1 MSEKDPHEGPE
12 REASDEITPEQQM
25 LFDIMDQSI
34 AKCQAGA
41 PAETNGAPTETQRSG
56 FGGERR
62 DSEADELSPQA
73 EASERSSLTGPPS
86 KPSEAVSMGR
96 GEARERAELSPQG
109 EAEQSGLCLD
119 DVSRE
124 TSETPEKAPPPPQKN
139 SPSSFYRY
147 LLVLFGAAFL
157 MLLLAYFVQQ
167 RNNDATQEDLELLTA
182 SREELL
188 ASIKDLEETN
198 HDLVKDNGL
207 LNYEKGH
214 YQELYQKAQDASGQL
229 SGQLQHTQVQFN
241 AAVILGY
248 LERFCGERDYL
259 MAAVV
264 VEQCDQYFNE
274 HNKFYGNRVPIPA
287 AMVSRYLQL
296 REDVVMEKAQCMMT
310 ERYYGQDQE
319 SYTEEIR
326 IIPSA
331 NGYSEEAVRAARTL
345 WSIFWL
351 YSDSVDMPAW
361 QMAQFCAPGSD
372 GPSQLSSRA
381 FQPSTRELFEQVKAD
396 LMAQGALTEVDGVLK
411 PVLNGQVVDNIL
423 YGDPDDPR

>member
-25 LFDIMDQSI
+25 LFDIMDQST
-34 AKCQAGA
+34 AKHQAGA
-41 PAETNGAPTETQRSG
+41 PAETNGAPSETQRSG
-56 FGGERR
+56 FGEERR
-62 DSEADELSPQA
+62 DS
-73 EASERSSLTGPPS
+73 
-86 KPSEAVSMGR
+86 
-96 GEARERAELSPQG
+96 

-124 TSETPEKAPPPPQKN
+124 TSEAQEKAPSPPQKN

-167 RNNDATQEDLELLTA
+167 RNSDAVQDDLELLTA

-188 ASIKDLEETN
+188 EQIKELEEAN
-198 HDLVKDNGL
+198 HDLAKDNGL
-207 LNYEKGH
+207 LKYERGH
-214 YQELYQKAQDASGQL
+214 YQELYEKAQDTRDGL

-296 REDVVMEKAQCMMT
+296 REDVVMEKAQCMVT

-319 SYTEEIR
+319 SYTEEVR
-326 IIPSA
+326 IVPSA
-331 NGYSEEAVRAARTL
+331 SRYSEEAVRAARTL
-345 WSIFWL
+345 WDIFWL
-351 YSDSVDMPAW
+351 YSDSVEIPAW
-361 QMAQFCAPGSD
+361 KMAQFCAPGSD
-372 GPSQLSSRA
+372 DLYQLNSRA

-396 LMAQGALTEVDGVLK
+396 LLAQGALTEVDGVLK
-411 PVLNGQVVDNIL
+411 PVLNGQVVEHIPTEDSISEPTAN
-423 YGDPDDPR
+423 P

>member
-1 MSEKDPHEGPE
+1 MNGREQPDETAQTQEGGPASTPELDMLNEIMDRSMAKATPGTDGSAQDPAPGKPSSGFAPEGAKGPDEENPARPSGPE
-12 REASDEITPEQQM
+12 GTSPKNV
-25 LFDIMDQSI
+25 SH
-34 AKCQAGA
+34 
-41 PAETNGAPTETQRSG
+41 ETTEEG
-56 FGGERR
+56 
-62 DSEADELSPQA
+62 
-73 EASERSSLTGPPS
+73 RSSESTPS
-86 KPSEAVSMGR
+86 KN
-96 GEARERAELSPQG
+96 
-109 EAEQSGLCLD
+109 
-119 DVSRE
+119 
-124 TSETPEKAPPPPQKN
+124 K
-139 SPSSFYRY
+139 PSSFYIY
-147 LLVLFGAAFL
+147 LAVLFGAAFL

-167 RNNDATQEDLELLTA
+167 RNNATVLDDLRLASA
-182 SREELL
+182 SREELM

-198 HDLVKDNGL
+198 HDLAKDNGL
-207 LNYEKGH
+207 LKYERGH
-214 YQELYQKAQDASGQL
+214 YQELYQKAQNSSDQL
-229 SGQLQHTQVQFN
+229 SGELQHAQEQFN
-241 AAVILGY
+241 AAVILSW

-274 HNKFYGNRVPIPA
+274 HNKFCGNRVPIPA

-326 IIPSA
+326 IVPSA

-372 GPSQLSSRA
+372 GLYQLNSRA
-381 FQPSTRELFEQVKAD
+381 FQPSTRELFEEVKAD
-396 LMAQGALTEVDGVLK
+396 LTAQGALTEVDGVLK
-411 PVLNGQVVDNIL
+411 PVQDGQVVEHIPTEDSISEPTAN
-423 YGDPDDPR
+423 P

>member
-34 AKCQAGA
+34 AKHQAGA

-56 FGGERR
+56 FDGERR
-62 DSEADELSPQA
+62 DSGAD
-73 EASERSSLTGPPS
+73 
-86 KPSEAVSMGR
+86 
-96 GEARERAELSPQG
+96 ELSPQG
-109 EAEQSGLCLD
+109 EAEQSGLCLN

-124 TSETPEKAPPPPQKN
+124 TSETQEKAPPPPQKN

-167 RNNDATQEDLELLTA
+167 RNSDAVQDDLELLTA
-182 SREELL
+182 SRQELL
-188 ASIKDLEETN
+188 EQIKELEEAN
-198 HDLVKDNGL
+198 HDLAKDNGL
-207 LNYEKGH
+207 LKYERSH
-214 YQELYQKAQDASGQL
+214 YQELYEKAQDTRDGL

-241 AAVILGY
+241 ATVILGY

-274 HNKFYGNRVPIPA
+274 HNKFYGHPADGAAIPA
-287 AMVSRYLQL
+287 AMVSRYFQL
-296 REDVVMEKAQCMMT
+296 REDVVMEKAQCMVT
-310 ERYYGQDQE
+310 EQYYGQDQE
-319 SYTEEIR
+319 SYTEEVR
-326 IIPSA
+326 IVPSA
-331 NGYSEEAVRAARTL
+331 SRYSEEAVRAARTL
-345 WSIFWL
+345 WDIFWL
-351 YSDSVDMPAW
+351 YSDSVEIPAW
-361 QMAQFCAPGSD
+361 KMAQFCAPGSD
-372 GPSQLSSRA
+372 DLYQLNSRA

-396 LMAQGALTEVDGVLK
+396 LLAQGALTEVDGVLK
-411 PVLNGQVVDNIL
+411 PVLNGQVVDDIL
-423 YGDPDDPR
+423 YGEPDDPR

>member
-25 LFDIMDQSI
+25 LFDIMDQST
-34 AKCQAGA
+34 AKHQAGT

-62 DSEADELSPQA
+62 DSEADELSPQ
-73 EASERSSLTGPPS
+73 
-86 KPSEAVSMGR
+86 
-96 GEARERAELSPQG
+96 G

-124 TSETPEKAPPPPQKN
+124 TSETQEKAPPPPQKN

-167 RNNDATQEDLELLTA
+167 RNSDAVQDDLELLTA

-188 ASIKDLEETN
+188 EQIKELEEAN
-198 HDLVKDNGL
+198 HDLAKDNGL
-207 LNYEKGH
+207 LKYERGH
-214 YQELYQKAQDASGQL
+214 YQELYEKAQDTRDGL
-229 SGQLQHTQVQFN
+229 SGQLQHAQAQFN
-241 AAVILGY
+241 ATVILGY

-287 AMVSRYLQL
+287 AMVSRYFRL
-296 REDVVMEKAQCMMT
+296 REDVVMEKAQCMVT
-310 ERYYGQDQE
+310 EQYYGQDQE
-319 SYTEEIR
+319 SYTEEVR
-326 IIPSA
+326 IVPSA
-331 NGYSEEAVRAARTL
+331 SRYSEEAVRAARTL
-345 WSIFWL
+345 WSIFWN
-351 YSDSVDMPAW
+351 YPDSVEMTAW

-372 GPSQLSSRA
+372 GLYQLNSRA
-381 FQPSTRELFEQVKAD
+381 FQPSTRELFEEIKED
-396 LMAQGALTEVDGVLK
+396 LIAQGLVTEEDGALTANVSQDG
-411 PVLNGQVVDNIL
+411 PVADMDLLESDPAKVIL
-423 YGDPDDPR
+423 Y